1 MSTGLFCVTL
11 LQNEG
16 RASTS
21 REQVGLQKEVC
32 EKALLLVLCHPR
44 AWGRG
49 VCRALGTPSS
59 AEARPSLGWCESRV
73 LCSLQPQLPSCPCA
87 RGLAAG
93 PAPSS
98 SAQDLESMSQHPRA
112 QPSSP
117 ACTASLPGQAIFSC
131 LDDSVVSPLPAD
143 DPHPLHSSWR
153 DCSEAEIRSCRDVP
167 QALRRHLMPSC

>member
-1 MSTGLFCVTL
+1 MSRSYRMRDGPAPAGSKWVYRKRCVRRHCSLSSAT
-11 LQNEG
+11 QGPEDAGCAG
-16 RASTS
+16 R
-21 REQVGLQKEVC
+21 
-32 EKALLLVLCHPR
+32 
-44 AWGRG
+44 WGR
-49 VCRALGTPSS
+49 RLRL
-59 AEARPSLGWCESRV
+59 RPGPLWGGANPGL
-73 LCSLQPQLPSCPCA
+73 LCSLQPQLPACPCP

-131 LDDSVVSPLPAD
+131 LDDSMVSPLPAD

-167 QALRRHLMPSC
+167 QALRRHFMPSC

>member
-59 AEARPSLGWCESRV
+59 AEARPSLGWCESRAALLPAAPAPLLS
-73 LCSLQPQLPSCPCA
+73 LCSGPSSRACSFLFC
-87 RGLAAG
+87 AG
-93 PAPSS
+93 P
-98 SAQDLESMSQHPRA
+98 
-112 QPSSP
+112 
-117 ACTASLPGQAIFSC
+117 
-131 LDDSVVSPLPAD
+131 
-143 DPHPLHSSWR
+143 
-153 DCSEAEIRSCRDVP
+153 
-167 QALRRHLMPSC
+167 